1 MNLSQHKIPLCQVKE
16 ARLLPLKKNT
26 LDDLIH
32 IKFQNMQT
40 RVTESRLFTGTWEDK
55 GEKNQ
60 RHRPLLGLTDMFTVL
75 IVVMASRV
83 YTYVKSYQNV
93 YFEMFSLLCVN

>member
-1 MNLSQHKIPLCQVKE
+1 MNVSQHKIPLCQVKE

-40 RVTESRLFTGTWEDK
+40 RVTESRLFTGTWED
-55 GEKNQ
+55 
-60 RHRPLLGLTDMFTVL
+60 R
-75 IVVMASRV
+75 
-83 YTYVKSYQNV
+83 
-93 YFEMFSLLCVN
+93 